1 MRSQLSFLSM
11 GASTSPIT
19 SQPFLITP
27 LNRFRFTVLF
37 VLATGLGWVL
47 EAGILRTLDTPMLP
61 QLWQTGGLLGAFVT
75 GLVAGAIVSALQW
88 LVLRRYLSDWLWILA
103 SSVGYVL
110 LMTTQEAWWSLLDQ
124 LLKNTEWFANIS
136 TMHPR
141 ATLLASGAISTL
153 LSALCAV
160 WLGIAQWL
168 FLRQYTQS
176 SRWWVMIPSIAV
188 LLSSGL
194 FTLGSLVPPLININL
209 ALEPTALG
217 SGILGTIQAIAL
229 CALRQRVSHRAMSSS
244 SLLATAPEISSR
256 SQVRYLSQKVY
267 TLLDTNWESEVVCDR
282 PVSYW
287 VGVDDVGGI
296 AAYEP
301 IGQTAIDYLPQ
312 TPFPLLIKPRY
323 SGKALPALAR
333 FRITFQPSGTIR
345 VQPEQGIPLVW
356 IAVLMLLV
364 VVGASVIVAH
374 SGITQLLHQWMQ
386 SPVTPN

>member
-1 MRSQLSFLSM
+1 MRSQLSFLST

-47 EAGILRTLDTPMLP
+47 EAGVLRTLDTPMLP
-61 QLWQTGGLLGAFVT
+61 QLWPTGGLLGAFVT
-75 GLVAGAIVSALQW
+75 GLVAGTIVSALQW

-103 SSVGYVL
+103 GSVGYVL
-110 LMTTQEAWWSLLDQ
+110 LMTTQEAWWSLLEQ
-124 LLKNTEWFANIS
+124 LLKTTEWFTTIS
-136 TMHPR
+136 TLHPR
-141 ATLLASGAISTL
+141 ATLLASSAISTL

-188 LLSSGL
+188 ILSSGL
-194 FTLGSLVPPLININL
+194 FTLGSLIPSLLNFNL
-209 ALEPTALG
+209 VLEPTALG
-217 SGILGTIQAIAL
+217 AGILGTIQAIAL
-229 CALRQRVSHRAMSSS
+229 CALRQRISDRSANH

-256 SQVRYLSQKVY
+256 SQVQYLSKKVY
-267 TLLDTNWESEVVCDR
+267 TLLDTNWESEIICDR

-287 VGVDDVGGI
+287 VGVDDLGGI

-301 IGQTAIDYLPQ
+301 IGQPAIDYLPQ
-312 TPFPLLIKPRY
+312 TPFPLLVKPRY
-323 SGKALPALAR
+323 HSKALPTLAR
-333 FRITFQPSGTIR
+333 FQITFQPSGAIR
-345 VQPEQGIPLVW
+345 VQPEQGVPLVW
-356 IAVLMLLV
+356 ITTLMILV
-364 VVGASVIVAH
+364 VIAASAIMAH
-374 SGITQLLHQWMQ
+374 SGITQLIRQWIQ
-386 SPVTPN
+386 